1 VFSTTFTLPGE
12 KVKKEHENMKKMGWK
27 LKKHPRAGCRGGGC
41 LGEISPQKN
50 GNKLTNITVVAAM
63 A

>member
-1 VFSTTFTLPGE
+1 
-12 KVKKEHENMKKMGWK
+12 MKKMGWK

-41 LGEISPQKN
+41 GGGCLGRGGGCLGEISPKKN